1 MVTACFAVRV
11 MVYLVP
17 ERIAL
22 VLVLASGVDHHTHR
36 TVTLTKLH
44 SALLPAASVLIGCCC
59 CRQYDEYIASVDVR
73 TEYVD
78 DKSNHQRVI
87 YKFR

>member
-1 MVTACFAVRV
+1 MRDCIHAHCW
-11 MVYLVP
+11 LCLHP
-17 ERIAL
+17 
-22 VLVLASGVDHHTHR
+22 
-36 TVTLTKLH
+36 TLH
-44 SALLPAASVLIGCCC
+44 CCC